1 MLSYVLL
8 CTRLSHFFLF
18 LIIRLIY
25 RTFTAAKGEVRI
37 ARYLERFFP
46 VVSVL
51 TYFYVRCGTSTVK
64 ITLSNALSELLVKV
78 RSVVN

>member
-51 TYFYVRCGTSTVK
+51 TYFYVLAVLPPLKSLYLTHSP
-64 ITLSNALSELLVKV
+64 NF
-78 RSVVN
+78 